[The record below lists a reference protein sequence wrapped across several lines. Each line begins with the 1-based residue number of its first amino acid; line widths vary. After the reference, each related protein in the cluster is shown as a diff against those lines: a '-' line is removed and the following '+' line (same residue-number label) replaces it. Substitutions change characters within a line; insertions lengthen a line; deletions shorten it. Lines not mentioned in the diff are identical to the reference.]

1 MAEDY
6 VNFISQTSLP
16 KAVTVEE
23 VQSATTED
31 STLQAVISIIQTGR
45 WHEVKKHEG
54 SNDINYATLLQF
66 RSVHDELTV
75 NDSANLILRNT
86 RIVHTC

>member
-1 MAEDY
+1 M
-6 VNFISQTSLP
+6 NFISQTSLP

-31 STLQAVISIIQTGR
+31 STLQAVISMIQTGR
-45 WHEVKKHEG
+45 WHEVHEVKKEVQG
-54 SNDINYATLLQF
+54 SNDINCAALLQF
-66 RSVHDELTV
+66 RSVHDDLTV